1 MKHLLHKL
9 SSLRLLTLLAVL
21 LGMGGSTAWA
31 VSEGDTFTRISSLS
45 ELSNGDE
52 IIFVNQA
59 ETYACGKK
67 QNDNNRTPVS
77 ITVSDHSYTYAT
89 ADKVQVF
96 VFRVNPGSGS
106 SSDNYGF
113 HTGSGYIFSA
123 SDNNNYL
130 QTNSIPVE
138 TVPYTTSAWKLSFSN
153 SVATVT
159 NAKNTSYYLAFNGTS
174 IFSQYKS
181 GYFKPYIYKKQTPYT
196 VANVID
202 GKADGKTNIFVEGYI
217 VGSWKN
223 DAFNASDLVD
233 TNLALADSYDSNA
246 TIPVELP
253 SGSLQTSWGPASN
266 QQNVRVAKVRIKGNG
281 DTFCSTNGITGV
293 SVITKV
299 AEAVKISDA
308 SGFATYASDSPL
320 DFTDKDIDAYIA
332 VTKGNGTGVTF
343 TQVNKVP
350 ANTGLL
356 IHYSGAKTEEIP
368 VFDGTGADAV
378 TGNTFV
384 QGTGATV
391 ATDDGDNY
399 NYILNKV
406 GSNIGFYRAN
416 DKKVA
421 LNRAYISIL
430 KSESGSSVKEFLT
443 FEFGEADA
451 IGDIRGKME
460 DVRGEIFNL
469 AGQRINRL
477 QKGINIVNGRKVFMK

>member
-31 VSEGDTFTRISSLS
+31 DTTYRLQLVTSVTGGHFYVFEQDGYVMKNSISSN
-45 ELSNGDE
+45 ELRCTNSYETTGLTGS
-52 IIFVNQA
+52 
-59 ETYACGKK
+59 ETYVWRLYSATGGGYNM
-67 QNDNNRTPVS
+67 QNMYNE
-77 ITVSDHSYTYAT
+77 A
-89 ADKVQVF
+89 ALG
-96 VFRVNPGSGS
+96 NPSGS
-106 SSDNYGF
+106 NLSWSNTNSVWTFNFQPDGTVQIQNKNNENRFLGFTPAGSHAYKAYAASYLSSDTYP
-113 HTGSGYIFSA
+113 HAIKVYE
-123 SDNNNYL
+123 L
-130 QTNSIPVE
+130 VE
-138 TVPYTTSAWKLSFSN
+138 EAE
-153 SVATVT
+153 
-159 NAKNTSYYLAFNGTS
+159 
-174 IFSQYKS
+174 
-181 GYFKPYIYKKQTPYT
+181 TPYT
-196 VANVID
+196 VANVIN
-202 GKADGKTNIFVEGYI
+202 GNADGKTNIFVEGYI

-233 TNLALADSYDSNA
+233 TNLALADSYDSNT

-253 SGSLQTSWGPASN
+253 SESLQTSWGPASN
-266 QQNVRVAKVRIKGNG
+266 PHNVRVAKVRIKGNG
-281 DTFCSTNGITGV
+281 GSYLSTNGITGV

-308 SGFATYASDSPL
+308 LGFATYASDSPL

-350 ANTGLL
+350 ANTGVL

-406 GSNIGFYRAN
+406 GGHIGFYRAN

-443 FEFGEADA
+443 FDFDADA
-451 IGDIRGKME
+451 IRGLSPNPSPVSE
-460 DVRGEIFNL
+460 GSIFNL
-469 AGQRINRL
+469 AGQKMNRL